1 MPCNLSSLEHFCING
16 VDRVG
21 WHRNRVCLDL
31 DSATNLK
38 SFSYGTVDFLEDDV
52 NFGWE
57 NLMEVSFTFSP
68 HVRAGHTVYHQMQ
81 HLTQCQ
87 NITTCSLGIEVSV

>member
-1 MPCNLSSLEHFCING
+1 M
-16 VDRVG
+16 
-21 WHRNRVCLDL
+21 

-57 NLMEVSFTFSP
+57 NLMEVSFAFSP
-68 HVRAGHTVYHQMQ
+68 RVRAGHTVYHQMQ
-81 HLTQCQ
+81 HLPSAKTSPLVHWALKSAFDRNWMVFKQ
-87 NITTCSLGIEVSV
+87 